1 MAGLKLADEVAAG
14 AEPRQRRPLLLC
26 ELHAHTTWSDGSLT
40 MRELV
45 DLYGRQRFDV
55 VCITDHT
62 VRAGDP
68 MPTAVDSDRW
78 RAYLNELEREAER
91 ARRTYGLLL
100 IPGLELTD
108 NRSDPDESAHALA
121 VGLRRF
127 VSMEDG
133 VVPAI
138 LEARDAGAA
147 IIAAHPYAPGDATPL
162 RPSLRFFHERDVFR
176 SLVDRWELFN
186 RREIFSWIA
195 LNGLRGIAPATFTV
209 PSICRR
215 GRRCCRAS
223 GTRTPSSPFS
233 VRSSTLTCCRSAQ
246 ITAMCSRGLLNAEL
260 DATRR

>member
-1 MAGLKLADEVAAG
+1 MAGLRLADEVAAG
-14 AEPRQRRPLLLC
+14 AEPPQRRPLLLC

-108 NRSDPDESAHALA
+108 SRSDPDESAHALA

-133 VVPAI
+133 VVTAI

-195 LNGLRGIAPATFTV
+195 LNGLRGIATGDFHRTEHL
-209 PSICRR
+209 PSWKTLLPCEQDEDAVVAFLRSEQH
-215 GRRCCRAS
+215 AHLL
-223 GTRTPSSPFS
+223 PFS
-233 VRSSTLTCCRSAQ
+233 ADHRDVL
-246 ITAMCSRGLLNAEL
+246 SRA
-260 DATRR
+260 A